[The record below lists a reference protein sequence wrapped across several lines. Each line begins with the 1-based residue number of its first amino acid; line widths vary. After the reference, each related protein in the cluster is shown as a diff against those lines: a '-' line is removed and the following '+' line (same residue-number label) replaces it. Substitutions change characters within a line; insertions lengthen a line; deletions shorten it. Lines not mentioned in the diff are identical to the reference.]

1 MKKQFTSSIFLILEH
16 SLTVIAALLF
26 VSICT
31 NQLTVAD
38 WGTISANQYFFSLL
52 GVFLTLSLN
61 AITMQRACM
70 KSNLVGAYMGTALM
84 FQLASTFIMGTLILS
99 YVYLR
104 QSGFDFV
111 IVTVVFVLTNLMRRA
126 EVFSVAWKALERPE
140 LIVKSRMVAKLAM
153 TVYVV
158 SLYVLD
164 ISDLKYYALGY
175 LIDSLVFCLFS
186 FLLIRNQGVRLKV
199 RFRLG
204 LLLLRRVRSEIPN
217 NIFITSA
224 LSLPLVLLENEK
236 GVEALAPLSI
246 SLILVTTFMNVGNAI
261 CDGFYRY
268 FVDNEGDS
276 NGNRVLFSS
285 YIFVTFWLTVLFI
298 AFLFMTEGKVITLVF
313 GSKYE
318 QYQNQILS
326 TLLILC
332 VTVPSRIL
340 YRIVYLEG
348 LQSYNKYRVIP
359 GAFLSLLTAVLFVS
373 EYGAYAAISAL
384 FFYYLV
390 GDLFGYILHR
400 KIRHIGVLFFKSIL
414 TLEGLNSARLLL
426 QSRSR

>member
-1 MKKQFTSSIFLILEH
+1 MKKQFTSSVFLILEH
-16 SLTVIAALLF
+16 ALTVIAALLF

-61 AITMQRACM
+61 AIIMQRACI

-84 FQLASTFIMGTLILS
+84 FQLASTVIMGTMILS

-104 QSGFDFV
+104 QSSFDFIV
-111 IVTVVFVLTNLMRRA
+111 VTVVFVLTNLMRRA

-153 TVYVV
+153 TIYVV
-158 SLYVLD
+158 CLYALD
-164 ISDLKYYALGY
+164 ITDLKYYSLGY
-175 LIDSLVFCLFS
+175 LIDSVVFCLFS
-186 FLLIRNQGVRLKV
+186 FILIRNLGMKLKVRLK
-199 RFRLG
+199 LG

-224 LSLPLVLLENEK
+224 LSLPLVLLEYSK

-246 SLILVTTFMNVGNAI
+246 SLILITTFMNVGNAI

-268 FVDNEGDS
+268 FVDNEGDA

-285 YIFVTFWLTVLFI
+285 YIFVTFWLTVLFV
-298 AFLFMTEGKVITLVF
+298 AFLYMTEGKIITFVF
-313 GSKYE
+313 GAKYE
-318 QYQNQILS
+318 PYQHQIIS

-332 VTVPSRIL
+332 VTMPSRIL

-348 LQSYNKYRVIP
+348 LQSYNKYRVVP
-359 GAFLSLLTAVLFVS
+359 GAFLSLLTAVLFVN

-390 GDLFGYILHR
+390 GDLLGYLIHH
-400 KIRHIGVLFFKSIL
+400 KIRHIGVLFFKSVL
-414 TLEGLNSARLLL
+414 TKEGVNSARLLL
-426 QSRSR
+426 QSRPR